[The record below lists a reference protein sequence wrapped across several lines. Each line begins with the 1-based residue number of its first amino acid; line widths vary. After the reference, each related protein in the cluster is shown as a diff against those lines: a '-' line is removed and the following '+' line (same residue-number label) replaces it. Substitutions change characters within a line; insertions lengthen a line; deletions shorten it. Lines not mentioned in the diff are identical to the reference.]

1 MNKKDFKFWL
11 ADNLE
16 DVIKLYSDLEDS
28 CEIMNI
34 VMNDNKKLIIMRF
47 ALLVYKHSA

>member
-16 DVIKLYSDLEDS
+16 DVINFYSDLEES